1 MRASKSL
8 AVALATTV
16 VVGLAL
22 AGCSSSPTTT
32 PPTVPAPVPGLVAVE
47 GPMTGSQSATGIDM
61 YRGAQLAAAQINAAG
76 GVDGVKLHLV
86 QADDAALPATG
97 VTVAK
102 QMVKQGVFGVVG
114 PFNSGVG
121 VDNLSIYRAAG
132 DPIVRLTSAHQ
143 TQGFGVTTQPMD
155 VQVAPVEAKEL
166 TEQLH
171 ATRVAIVYDTSA
183 YTASIATQLKGLL
196 TTAGHPP
203 VTFAS
208 VQDNQT
214 NFDTVLA
221 TVKAAHPDVVYIAA
235 YGTVAGDIAKQAAQ
249 LAVGGRCFV
258 DLAAQGPDFVA
269 AATVPVAQTCL
280 NSGVPSAQQF
290 TGAANYVSQYQSTF
304 QADPGTWGTF
314 TYDSVELL
322 AKSVAAA
329 GGWKQAATRT
339 QLSHTV
345 NLVGIT
351 GAISIDPATG
361 NRVNAPVVILDID
374 ATGNYVIDP
383 TWAASSG
390 FSLPGQ

>member
-1 MRASKSL
+1 MRPSHSP
-8 AVALATTV
+8 VIALAITV
-16 VVGLAL
+16 GVGLTI
-22 AGCSSSPTTT
+22 AGCTSSSTTT
-32 PPTVPAPVPGLVAVE
+32 SSTVPAPVPGLVAVE

-61 YRGAQLAAAQINAAG
+61 YRGAQLAADQINAAG

-102 QMVKQGVFGVVG
+102 QMVRQGVFGVVG

-121 VDNLSIYRAAG
+121 VDNLSIYRTAG

-155 VQVAPVEAKEL
+155 IQVAPVEAKEL
-166 TEQLH
+166 TDQLQ
-171 ATRVAIVYDTSA
+171 ATRVAIIYDTSA

-208 VQDNQT
+208 VLDTQT
-214 NFDTVLA
+214 NFDTVLN
-221 TVKAAHPDVVYIAA
+221 TVKNAHPDVVYIAA
-235 YGTVAGDIAKQAAQ
+235 YGTAAGQIAKQAAQ
-249 LAVGGRCFV
+249 LGVGGRCFV

-269 AATVPVAQTCL
+269 AATVPVAQACL

-290 TGAANYVSQYQSTF
+290 TGAAAYVAAYQAAFHAS
-304 QADPGTWGTF
+304 PGTWGTF

-322 AKSVAAA
+322 AKSVTAA
-329 GGWKQAATRT
+329 GGWKQAGTRT

-345 NLVGIT
+345 NMSGIT
-351 GAISIDPATG
+351 GAITIDPGTG
-361 NRVNAPVVILDID
+361 NRVNAPVVILGVD
-374 ATGNYVIDP
+374 ASGNYVIDP
-383 TWAASSG
+383 TWAQSVG
-390 FSLPGQ
+390 FSLPSP